1 MCVNIMKS
9 LVEYIND
16 SMLKHIAIELKDDD
30 IIYEK
35 YGEYNGCDELATYI
49 TNATYKLDNDVIDLD
64 VSKLNIENTHFD
76 NVSIVKIDDA
86 NLNSGYDCEHSNYNE
101 DKHIIENV
109 KIYVPEY
116 LFGHKKQLHS
126 FFEHELQHIFDDW
139 ILIVHGMKTLYDV
152 ISVND
157 MYERSKMFNDS
168 NERTSVRE
176 IRLALYL
183 LNTYEQRSFI
193 AQLCDEIR
201 DIKLQYV
208 NNGKQ
213 MNSLNAT
220 LVYNMTKDLQIYQ
233 AYENISRFIIRYK
246 NNKLFKSEINAI
258 ENEWYEMTGEN
269 ESINRIMKFIE
280 NKLKKVKNKLERV
293 IPKKIAEELY
303 PLHHSLMMDSGVN
316 IFDLRIK

>member
-1 MCVNIMKS
+1 MKS

-16 SMLKHIAIELKDDD
+16 SMLKHIAIELKDYD

-152 ISVND
+152 ISFND

-269 ESINRIMKFIE
+269 ESINSIMNYIE

-303 PLHHSLMMDSGVN
+303 PLHHSLMMDNGVK

>member
-1 MCVNIMKS
+1 MKS
-9 LVEYIND
+9 LKENKND
-16 SMLKHIAIELKDDD
+16 YMLKHIAIELKDYD

-49 TNATYKLDNDVIDLD
+49 TNAIYKLDNDVIDLD

-76 NVSIVKIDDA
+76 NVSIVKIDDT

-109 KIYVPEY
+109 KIHVPEY
-116 LFGHKKQLHS
+116 LFSHKKQLHS

-193 AQLCDEIR
+193 VQLCDEIR

-258 ENEWYEMTGEN
+258 ENEWHEMTGEN
-269 ESINRIMKFIE
+269 KSIDKIIKVID
-280 NKLKKVKNKLERV
+280 NKVKKVKNKLERV

-303 PLHHSLMMDSGVN
+303 PLHHSLMMDNGVN

>member
-1 MCVNIMKS
+1 MKS

-16 SMLKHIAIELKDDD
+16 SMLKHIAIELKDYD

-64 VSKLNIENTHFD
+64 VSKLKIENTHFD
-76 NVSIVKIDDA
+76 NVSIIKIDDTD
-86 NLNSGYDCEHSNYNE
+86 LNSGYDCEHSNYNE
-101 DKHIIENV
+101 DKHVIENV

-116 LFGHKKQLHS
+116 LFGHKKQLHN

-201 DIKLQYV
+201 DIKLQYI

-233 AYENISRFIIRYK
+233 AYENISRFIMRYK

-258 ENEWYEMTGEN
+258 ENEWHEMTGEN
-269 ESINRIMKFIE
+269 KSIEKIMKVIE

>member
-16 SMLKHIAIELKDDD
+16 SMLKHIAIELKDYD

-152 ISVND
+152 ISFND

-183 LNTYEQRSFI
+183 LNTYEQRFFI

-316 IFDLRIK
+316 IFDLRIR

>member
-16 SMLKHIAIELKDDD
+16 SMLKHIAIELKDYD

-86 NLNSGYDCEHSNYNE
+86 DLNSGYDCEHSNYNE
-101 DKHIIENV
+101 DKCIIENV

-116 LFGHKKQLHS
+116 LFSHKKQLHS

-258 ENEWYEMTGEN
+258 ENEWHEMTGEN

>member
-1 MCVNIMKS
+1 MKS

-16 SMLKHIAIELKDDD
+16 SMLKHIAIELKDYD

-49 TNATYKLDNDVIDLD
+49 TNAIYIYKLDNDVIDLD

-76 NVSIVKIDDA
+76 NVSIVKIDDTD
-86 NLNSGYDCEHSNYNE
+86 LNSGYDCEHSNYNE

-116 LFGHKKQLHS
+116 LFGHKKQLHN

-139 ILIVHGMKTLYDV
+139 ILIVHGMKNLYDV

-201 DIKLQYV
+201 DIKLQYI
-208 NNGKQ
+208 NNGEQ

-258 ENEWYEMTGEN
+258 ENEWHEMTGEN
-269 ESINRIMKFIE
+269 KSINQIMKVIE

>member
-1 MCVNIMKS
+1 MKS

-16 SMLKHIAIELKDDD
+16 SMLKHIAIELKDYD

-139 ILIVHGMKTLYDV
+139 ILIVHDMKTLYDV
-152 ISVND
+152 ISFND

>member
-1 MCVNIMKS
+1 MKS

-16 SMLKHIAIELKDDD
+16 SMLKHIAIELKDYD

-152 ISVND
+152 ISFND

-220 LVYNMTKDLQIYQ
+220 LVYNITKDLQIYQ

-246 NNKLFKSEINAI
+246 NNKLFKSEINLNIA
-258 ENEWYEMTGEN
+258 
-269 ESINRIMKFIE
+269 KFF
-280 NKLKKVKNKLERV
+280 
-293 IPKKIAEELY
+293 KI
-303 PLHHSLMMDSGVN
+303 
-316 IFDLRIK
+316 

>member
-1 MCVNIMKS
+1 MCANIMKS

-16 SMLKHIAIELKDDD
+16 SMLKHIAIELKDYD

-35 YGEYNGCDELATYI
+35 YGEYNGCDELSTYI

-76 NVSIVKIDDA
+76 NVSIIKIDDT

-139 ILIVHGMKTLYDV
+139 ILIVHGMKNLYDV

-157 MYERSKMFNDS
+157 MYERSKMFNDT

-258 ENEWYEMTGEN
+258 ENEWREMTGEN
-269 ESINRIMKFIE
+269 KSINQIMKVIE

-303 PLHHSLMMDSGVN
+303 PLHHSLVMDRGVN
-316 IFDLRIK
+316 IFDLRIR

>member
-1 MCVNIMKS
+1 MKS

-16 SMLKHIAIELKDDD
+16 SMLKHIAIELKDYD

-76 NVSIVKIDDA
+76 NVSIIKIDDTD
-86 NLNSGYDCEHSNYNE
+86 LNSGYDCEHSNYNE

-139 ILIVHGMKTLYDV
+139 ILIVHDMKNLYDV

-201 DIKLQYV
+201 DIKLQYI

-258 ENEWYEMTGEN
+258 ENEWHEMTGEN
-269 ESINRIMKFIE
+269 KSINQIMKVIE
-280 NKLKKVKNKLERV
+280 NKLKKVKNKLECV

-303 PLHHSLMMDSGVN
+303 SLHHSLMMDGGVN
-316 IFDLRIK
+316 IFDLRIR

>member
-1 MCVNIMKS
+1 MKS

-16 SMLKHIAIELKDDD
+16 SMLKHIAIELKDYD

-109 KIYVPEY
+109 KIHVPEY
-116 LFGHKKQLHS
+116 LFSHKKQLHS

-152 ISVND
+152 ILVND

-193 AQLCDEIR
+193 SQLCDEIR

-316 IFDLRIK
+316 IFDLRIR

>member
-1 MCVNIMKS
+1 MKS

-16 SMLKHIAIELKDDD
+16 SMLKHIAIELKDYD

-35 YGEYNGCDELATYI
+35 YGGYNGCDELATYI

-76 NVSIVKIDDA
+76 NVSIVKIDDT

-152 ISVND
+152 ISFND

-316 IFDLRIK
+316 IFDLRIR

>member
-1 MCVNIMKS
+1 MKT
-9 LVEYIND
+9 LVDYIND
-16 SMLKHIAIELKDDD
+16 SMLKHIAIELKDYD

-49 TNATYKLDNDVIDLD
+49 TNAAYKLDNDVIDLD

-76 NVSIVKIDDA
+76 IVSIIKIDDTD
-86 NLNSGYDCEHSNYNE
+86 LNSGYDCEHSNYNE

-116 LFGHKKQLHS
+116 LFSHKKQLHN

-152 ISVND
+152 ISVNN
-157 MYERSKMFNDS
+157 MYERSKMFNDT

-208 NNGKQ
+208 NNDKQ

-258 ENEWYEMTGEN
+258 ENEWHEMTGEN
-269 ESINRIMKFIE
+269 KSINQIMKVIE

-316 IFDLRIK
+316 IFDLRIR

>member
-1 MCVNIMKS
+1 MKS

-16 SMLKHIAIELKDDD
+16 SMLKHIAIELKDYD

-76 NVSIVKIDDA
+76 NVSIVKIDDT

-116 LFGHKKQLHS
+116 LFGHKKQLHN

-201 DIKLQYV
+201 DIKLKYV

-258 ENEWYEMTGEN
+258 ENEWHEMTGEN
-269 ESINRIMKFIE
+269 KSIDKIMKVIE

-316 IFDLRIK
+316 IFDLRLR

>member
-1 MCVNIMKS
+1 MKS

-16 SMLKHIAIELKDDD
+16 SMLKHIAIELKDYD

-64 VSKLNIENTHFD
+64 VSKLKIENTHFD
-76 NVSIVKIDDA
+76 NVSIIKIEGTD
-86 NLNSGYDCEHSNYNE
+86 LNSGYDCEHSNYNE
-101 DKHIIENV
+101 DKHVIENV

-116 LFGHKKQLHS
+116 LFVHKKQLHN

-139 ILIVHGMKTLYDV
+139 ILIVHGMKNLYDV

-201 DIKLQYV
+201 DIKLQYI

-258 ENEWYEMTGEN
+258 ENEWHEMTGEN
-269 ESINRIMKFIE
+269 KSIEKIMKFIE

-303 PLHHSLMMDSGVN
+303 PLHHSLMMDDGVN
-316 IFDLRIK
+316 IFDLRIR

>member
-1 MCVNIMKS
+1 MKS

-16 SMLKHIAIELKDDD
+16 SMLKHIAIELKDYD

-64 VSKLNIENTHFD
+64 VSKLKIENTHFD
-76 NVSIVKIDDA
+76 NVSIIKIEGTD
-86 NLNSGYDCEHSNYNE
+86 LNSGYDCEHSNYNE
-101 DKHIIENV
+101 DKHVIENV

-116 LFGHKKQLHS
+116 LFVHKKQLHN

-139 ILIVHGMKTLYDV
+139 ILIVHGMKNLYDV

-201 DIKLQYV
+201 DIKLQYI

-258 ENEWYEMTGEN
+258 ENEWHEMTGEN
-269 ESINRIMKFIE
+269 KSIDKIMKVIE

-303 PLHHSLMMDSGVN
+303 PLHHSLMMDDGVN
-316 IFDLRIK
+316 IFDLRIR

>member
-1 MCVNIMKS
+1 MKS

-16 SMLKHIAIELKDDD
+16 SMLKHIAIELKDYD

-35 YGEYNGCDELATYI
+35 YGEYNGCDELSTYI
-49 TNATYKLDNDVIDLD
+49 TNTIYKLEGKVIKLD
-64 VSKLNIENTHFD
+64 VSKLNIENIHFD
-76 NVSIVKIDDA
+76 NVSIFKIDDT
-86 NLNSGYDCEHSNYNE
+86 NLNNGYDCEHSHYNE

-109 KIYVPEY
+109 KIYVPKY
-116 LFGHKKQLHS
+116 LFSHKKKLHS

-139 ILIVHGMKTLYDV
+139 ILIVNGMKTLYDV
-152 ISVND
+152 ISVDN
-157 MYERSKMFNDS
+157 MYKRSKMFNDS

-193 AQLCDEIR
+193 AQLCNEIR
-201 DIKLQYV
+201 DIKSQYLD
-208 NNGKQ
+208 NNKQ

-220 LVYNMTKDLQIYQ
+220 LVYNITKDLPIYQ

-246 NNKLFKSEINAI
+246 NNKLFKSEIKAI
-258 ENEWYEMTGEN
+258 ENEWNEMTGEN
-269 ESINRIMKFIE
+269 KSINKIMKNIE
-280 NKLKKVKNKLERV
+280 NKLKKIKNKLESV

-303 PLHHSLMMDSGVN
+303 PFHNSFIMDGGVN
-316 IFDLRIK
+316 IFDLRI

>member
-1 MCVNIMKS
+1 MKS
-9 LVEYIND
+9 LVDYIND
-16 SMLKHIAIELKDDD
+16 SMLKHIAIELKDYD

-76 NVSIVKIDDA
+76 NVSIVKIDDT

-116 LFGHKKQLHS
+116 LFAHKKQLHS

-183 LNTYEQRSFI
+183 LNTYEQRFFI

-258 ENEWYEMTGEN
+258 ENEWHEMTGEN
-269 ESINRIMKFIE
+269 KSIEKIMKVIE
-280 NKLKKVKNKLERV
+280 NKLKKIKNKLERV

-303 PLHHSLMMDSGVN
+303 PLHNSLMMDSGVN

>member
-1 MCVNIMKS
+1 MKS

-16 SMLKHIAIELKDDD
+16 SMLKHIAIELKDYD

-64 VSKLNIENTHFD
+64 VSKLKIENTHFD
-76 NVSIVKIDDA
+76 NVSIIKIDDTD
-86 NLNSGYDCEHSNYNE
+86 LNSGYDCEHSNYNE
-101 DKHIIENV
+101 DKYIIENV

-116 LFGHKKQLHS
+116 LFGHKKQLHN

-152 ISVND
+152 ISVDD

-201 DIKLQYV
+201 DIKLQYI

-258 ENEWYEMTGEN
+258 ENEWHEMTGEN
-269 ESINRIMKFIE
+269 KSINQIMKVIE

-303 PLHHSLMMDSGVN
+303 PLHHSLMMDGGVN
-316 IFDLRIK
+316 IFDLRIR

>member
-1 MCVNIMKS
+1 MKS

-16 SMLKHIAIELKDDD
+16 SMLKHIAIELKDYD

-76 NVSIVKIDDA
+76 IVSIVKINDA
-86 NLNSGYDCEHSNYNE
+86 DLNSGYDCEHSNYNE

-116 LFGHKKQLHS
+116 LFGHKKQLHN

-201 DIKLQYV
+201 DIKLQYI

-258 ENEWYEMTGEN
+258 ENEWHEMTGEN
-269 ESINRIMKFIE
+269 KSINKIMKVIE

-303 PLHHSLMMDSGVN
+303 PLHHSLVMDGEVN
-316 IFDLRIK
+316 IFDLRIR

>member
-1 MCVNIMKS
+1 MKS

-16 SMLKHIAIELKDDD
+16 SMLKHIAIELKDYD

-76 NVSIVKIDDA
+76 IVSIVKINDA
-86 NLNSGYDCEHSNYNE
+86 DLNSGYDCEHSNYNE

-116 LFGHKKQLHS
+116 LFGHKKQLHN

-201 DIKLQYV
+201 DIKLQYI

-258 ENEWYEMTGEN
+258 ENEWHEMTGEN
-269 ESINRIMKFIE
+269 KSIEKIMKVIE

-303 PLHHSLMMDSGVN
+303 PLHHSLVMDGEVN
-316 IFDLRIK
+316 IFDLRIR

>member
-1 MCVNIMKS
+1 MKS

-16 SMLKHIAIELKDDD
+16 SMLKHIAIELKDYD

-49 TNATYKLDNDVIDLD
+49 TNTTYKLDNDVIDLD
-64 VSKLNIENTHFD
+64 VSKLKIENTHFD
-76 NVSIVKIDDA
+76 NVSIIKIDDTD
-86 NLNSGYDCEHSNYNE
+86 LNSGYDCEHSNYNE
-101 DKHIIENV
+101 DKHVIENV

-116 LFGHKKQLHS
+116 LFVHKKQLHN

-201 DIKLQYV
+201 DIKLQYI

-258 ENEWYEMTGEN
+258 ENEWHEMTGEN
-269 ESINRIMKFIE
+269 KSINQIMKVIE

-303 PLHHSLMMDSGVN
+303 PLHHSLMMDNGVN

>member
-1 MCVNIMKS
+1 
-9 LVEYIND
+9 
-16 SMLKHIAIELKDDD
+16 
-30 IIYEK
+30 
-35 YGEYNGCDELATYI
+35 
-49 TNATYKLDNDVIDLD
+49 
-64 VSKLNIENTHFD
+64 
-76 NVSIVKIDDA
+76 
-86 NLNSGYDCEHSNYNE
+86 
-101 DKHIIENV
+101 
-109 KIYVPEY
+109 
-116 LFGHKKQLHS
+116 
-126 FFEHELQHIFDDW
+126 
-139 ILIVHGMKTLYDV
+139 MKTLYDV

-157 MYERSKMFNDS
+157 TYERSKMFNDS

-258 ENEWYEMTGEN
+258 ENEWHEMTGEN
-269 ESINRIMKFIE
+269 KSIDKIMKVIE

-303 PLHHSLMMDSGVN
+303 PLHHSLMMDCGVN

>member
-16 SMLKHIAIELKDDD
+16 SMLKHIAIELKDYD

-152 ISVND
+152 ISFND

-220 LVYNMTKDLQIYQ
+220 LVYNITKDLQIYQ

-316 IFDLRIK
+316 IFDLRIR

>member
-1 MCVNIMKS
+1 MKS

-16 SMLKHIAIELKDDD
+16 SMLKHIAIELKDYD

-35 YGEYNGCDELATYI
+35 YGGYNGCDELATYI

-258 ENEWYEMTGEN
+258 ENEWHEMTGEN
-269 ESINRIMKFIE
+269 KSIDKIMKVIE
-280 NKLKKVKNKLERV
+280 NKSKKVKNKLERV

-303 PLHHSLMMDSGVN
+303 PLHHSLMMDNGVN

>member
-1 MCVNIMKS
+1 MKS

-16 SMLKHIAIELKDDD
+16 SMLKHIAIELKDYD

-76 NVSIVKIDDA
+76 NVSIIKIEDT

-201 DIKLQYV
+201 DIKLQYI

-258 ENEWYEMTGEN
+258 ENEWHEMTGEN
-269 ESINRIMKFIE
+269 KSIDKIMKVIE

-293 IPKKIAEELY
+293 IPKKIAEELN
-303 PLHHSLMMDSGVN
+303 PLHHSLMMDGGVN
-316 IFDLRIK
+316 IFDLRIR

>member
-1 MCVNIMKS
+1 MKT
-9 LVEYIND
+9 LVDYIND
-16 SMLKHIAIELKDDD
+16 SMLKHIAIELKDYD

-49 TNATYKLDNDVIDLD
+49 TNAAYKLDNDVIDLD

-76 NVSIVKIDDA
+76 IVSIIKIDDTD
-86 NLNSGYDCEHSNYNE
+86 LNSGYDCEHSNYNE

-116 LFGHKKQLHS
+116 LFSHKKQLHN

-152 ISVND
+152 ISVNN
-157 MYERSKMFNDS
+157 MYERSKMFNDT

-208 NNGKQ
+208 NNDKQ

-258 ENEWYEMTGEN
+258 ENEWHEMTGEN
-269 ESINRIMKFIE
+269 KSINQIMKVIE

-316 IFDLRIK
+316 IFDLRTR

>member
-1 MCVNIMKS
+1 MKS
-9 LVEYIND
+9 LIEYIND
-16 SMLKHIAIELKDDD
+16 SMLKHIAIELKDYD

-76 NVSIVKIDDA
+76 NVSIVKIDDT

-116 LFGHKKQLHS
+116 LFAHKKQLHI

-233 AYENISRFIIRYK
+233 AYENISRFIIRYN

-258 ENEWYEMTGEN
+258 ENEWHKMTGEN
-269 ESINRIMKFIE
+269 KSIDKIMKVIE

-316 IFDLRIK
+316 IFDLKIK

>member
-1 MCVNIMKS
+1 MKS

-16 SMLKHIAIELKDDD
+16 SMLKHIAIELKDYD

-64 VSKLNIENTHFD
+64 VSKLNIENIHFD
-76 NVSIVKIDDA
+76 NVSIIKIEDT
-86 NLNSGYDCEHSNYNE
+86 NLNSGYDCEHLNYNE

-116 LFGHKKQLHS
+116 LFGHKKQLHN

-201 DIKLQYV
+201 DIKLQYI

-213 MNSLNAT
+213 INSLNAT

-258 ENEWYEMTGEN
+258 ENEWHEMTGEN
-269 ESINRIMKFIE
+269 KSIDKIMKVIE

-303 PLHHSLMMDSGVN
+303 PLHHSLMMDNGVN
-316 IFDLRIK
+316 IFDLRIR

>member
-1 MCVNIMKS
+1 MKS

-16 SMLKHIAIELKDDD
+16 SMLKHIAIELKDYD

-152 ISVND
+152 ISFNN

-303 PLHHSLMMDSGVN
+303 PLHHSLMMDSGIN
-316 IFDLRIK
+316 IFDLRIR